1 MAQAQQEYITDFV
14 LFISDKK
21 DEKNINEA
29 DIEKA
34 YVEANKSREVSGD
47 EVSALQIFWKKVKE
61 IIQCEIQWEKKT
73 FAYLNSIADKCP
85 PISRAIVGILFS
97 ILLGLLTNCIYDGI
111 TMDDYSTKTEIRI
124 LLVFITATLY
134 YWKKTKTIIKQFILR
149 RMAILKKS
157 MCPEKK

>member
-1 MAQAQQEYITDFV
+1 MAQAQQECITDFV

-85 PISRAIVGILFS
+85 PISRAIVGI
-97 ILLGLLTNCIYDGI
+97 YDGI
-111 TMDDYSTKTEIRI
+111 TMDDYSTKTEKIRI

-134 YWKKTKTIIKQFILR
+134 YWKKMKTIIKQFILR

>member
-34 YVEANKSREVSGD
+34 YVEVNKSREVSGD
-47 EVSALQIFWKKVKE
+47 EVSALQISWKKVKE

-85 PISRAIVGILFS
+85 PISRAIVGI
-97 ILLGLLTNCIYDGI
+97 YDGI
-111 TMDDYSTKTEIRI
+111 TMDDYSTKTEKNTNFIGIHNSNVI
-124 LLVFITATLY
+124 LLEENENY
-134 YWKKTKTIIKQFILR
+134 YKAIYFTPDGNIEEEYVPREEVTIMSR
-149 RMAILKKS
+149 
-157 MCPEKK
+157 